1 MGHSSQSLL
10 IICFPGEDTQHKTA
24 ALEGLGWTSQ
34 SHLVVL
40 RENCNP
46 GFPPV
51 PTPARLSLHLPLA
64 KVPATHP
71 LLCLRPSDAL
81 CSGSCQKPG
90 NSMEGFFPWPCLHL
104 DGGLLAS
111 RACFEPSS
119 SRLWEHPLSEPHYC
133 PGYSFPTRV
142 FVMGQETVL
151 PNCV

>member
-90 NSMEGFFPWPCLHL
+90 TAWKASSHGLAFTLMVDFLPLELASSHPVYGLLLTAAQGSGNTPCLNPIIVQATH
-104 DGGLLAS
+104 
-111 RACFEPSS
+111 
-119 SRLWEHPLSEPHYC
+119 
-133 PGYSFPTRV
+133 FP
-142 FVMGQETVL
+142 QECL
-151 PNCV
+151 